1 MKKRGSLTVEAAIIL
16 PIVLIS
22 WLTIINF
29 LNMYFIHITIQQ
41 ALNNTAK
48 RLSEYA
54 YLVERTNTTQKAI
67 DVFKL
72 SNDTADKATNIRENI
87 DKALDSANTVQ
98 TNVLKLSDNV
108 KQAGDNISDIKSNTN
123 EIFNGMG
130 SGDMSS
136 ISNNIVNIENSGK
149 KLVNNFQNIK
159 ISKIK
164 SEIIEPA
171 KEFGNAI
178 KSTYEVMKTINSE
191 NIKDYFV
198 SELANMGTGML
209 VGAYVNIYIKD
220 LNIEQM
226 KDVSPLYFYSSKFFY
241 GDDSNTFAISVAYKY
256 KNPLG
261 PQFFKSVEMH
271 QTAVMNMWIG
281 DESSDIRTL
290 IKKK

>member
-108 KQAGDNISDIKSNTN
+108 KQAGDI
-123 EIFNGMG
+123 
-130 SGDMSS
+130 
-136 ISNNIVNIENSGK
+136 
-149 KLVNNFQNIK
+149 
-159 ISKIK
+159 
-164 SEIIEPA
+164 
-171 KEFGNAI
+171 GNAI
-178 KSTYEVMKTINSE
+178 KSTYEVMKTINSD

-209 VGAYVNIYIKD
+209 VGAYINIYIKD

-226 KDVSPLYFYSSKFFY
+226 KNVSPLYFYSSKFFY

-281 DESSDIRTL
+281 DEASDIRTL